1 MTKRKKK
8 KLKKKLRPKKINV
21 DLINLHKPFGIST
34 LMHERDRQLEDL
46 VRNPNKY
53 RK

>member
-8 KLKKKLRPKKINV
+8 KLKRPKKINV
-21 DLINLHKPFGIST
+21 DLINLHKPFGISA
-34 LMHERDRQLEDL
+34 LMYERDRQLEDL